1 MRTALMAVGADVW
14 NSVIT
19 GYSPPKKARTI
30 AQKVAKKNNS
40 MAMET
45 ILKGMTDSVKEK
57 IGQHISA
64 KDLWLNVE
72 QLYSIEGQEVKD
84 NLIKDSASDHVN
96 LEGMPDSD
104 LSLYKVCDYDISDNK
119 DENKED
125 CFLDKEYYS
134 ENGDEGIV
142 DLEIEL
148 IEALKEIQRLRKT
161 IKRQATNLTQLDYQ
175 KGVEDNDTKENISSE
190 NYKSEEELI
199 FETNYNDLVNTQE
212 ELKKE
217 REEKALLT
225 ITLQNKEE
233 RCQAQEYEIAS
244 LKEKLKETIQL
255 NSDMNQEEKNLKE
268 QLQEKEEF
276 FQKNT
281 LEILALQEEVDE
293 ASKSMTDLRR
303 HSEEMMKTKESEII
317 GLRTE
322 VATLTEELNKLRTNE
337 NISTNTEKNLKI
349 QLFEKDESCH
359 LLDLKIEDLR
369 KKNKN
374 ENMYIKFEDS
384 SAILDKILHSQR
396 SPSDKSGLG
405 FNNTVGEIK
414 LGKKTPSWKYEM
426 NIPYSRRQSEFINQ
440 EHAHYP
446 VNEKSYKRNVQKGN
460 QNESFS
466 CQDKSGKDTSSRW
479 KQMIRCGNYFY
490 GYCFSCYA
498 FGHRAS
504 ECQSHGKIR
513 SGKYNHSMKYKKY
526 KYNEL
531 TGNYCYITRCYTCN
545 GLGHK
550 AHECRNSK
558 GQSME
563 NISFRSERKFSGKAR
578 FPIQKATKVWRRKS
592 EEQKEKNYE
601 LSTYVNDVCSRHIE
615 LKHVIENSPE
625 NISDRNA
632 STDKCINVPE
642 DLHRKDKY
650 KSII

>member
-1 MRTALMAVGADVW
+1 MDFSNAAQFLNGTNYAVWKVRMRTALMASGADVW

-30 AQKVAKKNNS
+30 AQREAKKNNS
-40 MAMET
+40 IAMET

-72 QLYSIEGQEVKD
+72 QLCSIEGQEVKD
-84 NLIKDSASDHVN
+84 NLIKDSAPDHVN

-104 LSLYKVCDYDISDNK
+104 LSLCKVCDYDISDKN
-119 DENKED
+119 ENKED
-125 CFLDKEYYS
+125 CFPDKEYYS

-142 DLEIEL
+142 DLETEL
-148 IEALKEIQRLRKT
+148 IEALKEIQRLRK
-161 IKRQATNLTQLDYQ
+161 IIRRQATNLTQLDYQ

-190 NYKSEEELI
+190 DYKLEEELI
-199 FETNYNDLVNTQE
+199 FETNQNDLVSTQE

-244 LKEKLKETIQL
+244 LKEKLKEAIQL

-268 QLQEKEEF
+268 QLQEKEECL
-276 FQKNT
+276 QKKT
-281 LEILALQEEVDE
+281 LKILTLQEEVDE
-293 ASKSMTDLRR
+293 ASKSMIDLRC
-303 HSEEMMKTKESEII
+303 HSEEMMKTKENEII

-322 VATLTEELNKLRTNE
+322 VAALTEELSKLRTN
-337 NISTNTEKNLKI
+337 K
-349 QLFEKDESCH
+349 
-359 LLDLKIEDLR
+359 
-369 KKNKN
+369 
-374 ENMYIKFEDS
+374 NMYIKFEDS

-396 SPSDKSGLG
+396 LPSDKSGLG

-414 LGKKTPSWKYEM
+414 LGKKTPSWKYEV

-479 KQMIRCGNYFY
+479 KQMIRCGNSFY

-513 SGKYNHSMKYKKY
+513 SSKYNHSMKYKKY

-550 AHECRNSK
+550 AHECWNSK
-558 GQSME
+558 GRSME
-563 NISFRSERKFSGKAR
+563 NISFRSERRFSGKAR

-642 DLHRKDKY
+642 DLHRKDTY

>member
-1 MRTALMAVGADVW
+1 MDFSNAAQFLNGTNYAVWKVRMRTALMAAGADVW

-30 AQKVAKKNNS
+30 AQKEAKKNNS
-40 MAMET
+40 IAMET

-72 QLYSIEGQEVKD
+72 QLCSIEGQEVKD
-84 NLIKDSASDHVN
+84 NLVKESAPDHVN

-104 LSLYKVCDYDISDNK
+104 LSLCKVCDYDILDKN
-119 DENKED
+119 ENKED

-142 DLEIEL
+142 DLETEL
-148 IEALKEIQRLRKT
+148 IEALKEIQRLRK
-161 IKRQATNLTQLDYQ
+161 IIRRQATNLTQLDYQ

-190 NYKSEEELI
+190 DYKLEEELI
-199 FETNYNDLVNTQE
+199 FETNQNDLVNTQE

-244 LKEKLKETIQL
+244 LKEKLKEAIQL
-255 NSDMNQEEKNLKE
+255 NSDMNLEEKNLKE
-268 QLQEKEEF
+268 QLQEKEEC
-276 FQKNT
+276 FQKKT
-281 LEILALQEEVDE
+281 LKILTLQEEVDE
-293 ASKSMTDLRR
+293 ASKSMIDLRR
-303 HSEEMMKTKESEII
+303 HSEEMMKTKENEII

-322 VATLTEELNKLRTNE
+322 VAALTEELNKLRTN
-337 NISTNTEKNLKI
+337 K
-349 QLFEKDESCH
+349 
-359 LLDLKIEDLR
+359 
-369 KKNKN
+369 
-374 ENMYIKFEDS
+374 NMYIKFEDS

-396 SPSDKSGLG
+396 LPSDKSGLG

-446 VNEKSYKRNVQKGN
+446 VNEKSYKRNIQKGN

-479 KQMIRCGNYFY
+479 KQMIRCGNSFY

-504 ECQSHGKIR
+504 ECQSHGKI
-513 SGKYNHSMKYKKY
+513 SSSKYNHSMRYKKY

-550 AHECRNSK
+550 AHECWNSK
-558 GQSME
+558 GRSME
-563 NISFRSERKFSGKAR
+563 NISFRSERRFSGKAR
-578 FPIQKATKVWRRKS
+578 LPIQKATKVWRRKS

-601 LSTYVNDVCSRHIE
+601 LSTYDNDVCSRHIE

-625 NISDRNA
+625 NISDRIA
-632 STDKCINVPE
+632 STDKCINAPE

>member
-1 MRTALMAVGADVW
+1 MDFSNAAQFFNGTNYAVWKVRMRTALMAAGADVW

-30 AQKVAKKNNS
+30 AQKEAKKNNS

-72 QLYSIEGQEVKD
+72 QLCSIEGQEVKD
-84 NLIKDSASDHVN
+84 NLIKDSAPDHIN
-96 LEGMPDSD
+96 LEGMTDSD
-104 LSLYKVCDYDISDNK
+104 LSLCKVCDYDISDN
-119 DENKED
+119 DNENKED
-125 CFLDKEYYS
+125 CFLDKKYYS

-148 IEALKEIQRLRKT
+148 IEALKEIQRLRK
-161 IKRQATNLTQLDYQ
+161 IIRRQATNLTQLDYQ

-190 NYKSEEELI
+190 DYKLEEELI
-199 FETNYNDLVNTQE
+199 FETNQNDLVNTQE

-217 REEKALLT
+217 RKEKALLT

-244 LKEKLKETIQL
+244 LKEKLKEAIQL

-268 QLQEKEEF
+268 QLQEKEEC
-276 FQKNT
+276 FQKKT
-281 LEILALQEEVDE
+281 LKILTLQEEVDE
-293 ASKSMTDLRR
+293 ASKSMIDLRR
-303 HSEEMMKTKESEII
+303 HSEEMMKTKENEII

-322 VATLTEELNKLRTNE
+322 VAALTEELNKLRTN
-337 NISTNTEKNLKI
+337 K
-349 QLFEKDESCH
+349 
-359 LLDLKIEDLR
+359 
-369 KKNKN
+369 
-374 ENMYIKFEDS
+374 NMYIKFEDN

-396 SPSDKSGLG
+396 LPSDKSGLG

-460 QNESFS
+460 QNEGFS

-479 KQMIRCGNYFY
+479 KQMIRCGNSFY
-490 GYCFSCYA
+490 GYCFSCYV

-504 ECQSHGKIR
+504 ECQSHGKIS

-531 TGNYCYITRCYTCN
+531 TRNYCYITRCYTCN

-550 AHECRNSK
+550 AHECWNSR

-578 FPIQKATKVWRRKS
+578 FPIQKVTKVWRRKS

-615 LKHVIENSPE
+615 SKHVIENSPE
-625 NISDRNA
+625 NISDINA

-642 DLHRKDKY
+642 DLHKNDKY

>member
-1 MRTALMAVGADVW
+1 
-14 NSVIT
+14 
-19 GYSPPKKARTI
+19 
-30 AQKVAKKNNS
+30 

-45 ILKGMTDSVKEK
+45 ILRGMTDSVKEK

-72 QLYSIEGQEVKD
+72 QLCSIKGQEVKD
-84 NLIKDSASDHVN
+84 NLIKDSSSDHVN

-104 LSLYKVCDYDISDNK
+104 LSLCKVCDYDILDNK
-119 DENKED
+119 NKNKED

-142 DLEIEL
+142 DLENEL
-148 IEALKEIQRLRKT
+148 IEALKEIQRLRKI

-175 KGVEDNDTKENISSE
+175 KGVEDYDTKANISSE
-190 NYKSEEELI
+190 DYKSEEELI
-199 FETNYNDLVNTQE
+199 FETNQNDLVNTQE

-217 REEKALLT
+217 MEEKALLT

-244 LKEKLKETIQL
+244 LKEKLKEAMQL

-268 QLQEKEEF
+268 QLQEKEEC
-276 FQKNT
+276 FQKRT

-303 HSEEMMKTKESEII
+303 HSEGMMKTKESEII

-322 VATLTEELNKLRTNE
+322 VAALTEELNKIR
-337 NISTNTEKNLKI
+337 
-349 QLFEKDESCH
+349 
-359 LLDLKIEDLR
+359 
-369 KKNKN
+369 KN

-396 SPSDKSGLG
+396 LPSDKSGLG

-446 VNEKSYKRNVQKGN
+446 VKEKSYKRNVQKRN
-460 QNESFS
+460 QHESLS

-479 KQMIRCGNYFY
+479 KQMIRCGNSFY

-498 FGHRAS
+498 FGHRVS
-504 ECQSHGKIR
+504 ECQSHGKIS

-531 TGNYCYITRCYTCN
+531 TGNYCYITRCYICN

-550 AHECRNSK
+550 AHECWNSK

-563 NISFRSERKFSGKAR
+563 NISFRSERKFGGKAR
-578 FPIQKATKVWRRKS
+578 FPIQKATKVWRRKL

-615 LKHVIENSPE
+615 LKHVIKNSPE

>member
-1 MRTALMAVGADVW
+1 MDFSNAAQFLNGTNYAVWKVRMRTALMAAGADVW

-30 AQKVAKKNNS
+30 AQKEAKKNNS
-40 MAMET
+40 IAMET

-72 QLYSIEGQEVKD
+72 QLCSIEGQEVTD
-84 NLIKDSASDHVN
+84 NLVKNSAPDHVN

-104 LSLYKVCDYDISDNK
+104 LSLCKVCDYDISDKN
-119 DENKED
+119 ENKED

-134 ENGDEGIV
+134 ENGDEGIM
-142 DLEIEL
+142 DLETEL
-148 IEALKEIQRLRKT
+148 IEALKEIQRLRK
-161 IKRQATNLTQLDYQ
+161 IIRRQATNLTQLDHQ

-190 NYKSEEELI
+190 DYKLEEELI
-199 FETNYNDLVNTQE
+199 FETNQNDLVNTQE

-233 RCQAQEYEIAS
+233 RCQAQDYEIAS
-244 LKEKLKETIQL
+244 LKEKLKEAIQL

-268 QLQEKEEF
+268 QLQEKEEC
-276 FQKNT
+276 FQKKT
-281 LEILALQEEVDE
+281 LKILTLQEEVDE
-293 ASKSMTDLRR
+293 ASKSMIDLRR
-303 HSEEMMKTKESEII
+303 HSEEMMKTKENEII

-322 VATLTEELNKLRTNE
+322 VAALTEELNKLRTN
-337 NISTNTEKNLKI
+337 K
-349 QLFEKDESCH
+349 
-359 LLDLKIEDLR
+359 
-369 KKNKN
+369 
-374 ENMYIKFEDS
+374 NMYIKFEDS

-396 SPSDKSGLG
+396 LPSDKSGLG

-414 LGKKTPSWKYEM
+414 LGKKTSSWKYEM

-479 KQMIRCGNYFY
+479 KQMTRCGNSFY

-504 ECQSHGKIR
+504 ECQSHGKIS
-513 SGKYNHSMKYKKY
+513 SGKYNHSIKYKKY

-531 TGNYCYITRCYTCN
+531 TGNYCYIMRCYTCN

-550 AHECRNSK
+550 AHECWNSK

-601 LSTYVNDVCSRHIE
+601 LSTYDNDVCSRHNE
-615 LKHVIENSPE
+615 LKKVIENSPE

-632 STDKCINVPE
+632 STDKCINAPE